1 MMDYKEYSRLRS
13 IARKRIER
21 ASAAGKAEYMFI
33 PTVAQVKK
41 SDNPDAYMKAVREYL
56 NLPSL
61 KDKPSGGVALPTI
74 DLPGQLPKI
83 RKPTTEEQKARRR
96 EQNRRS
102 KAKRAV
108 EQASKSEGEAK
119 KRVSY
124 LRALETLAEK
134 WRTAGVDIGNWL
146 GVLSPKKAKAFTNY
160 IEYRFS
166 QGNYKDTY
174 AIDVFIKDFGEL
186 VRKQYN
192 FNDIE
197 QDFGKFLDQQ
207 KKLAKN
213 RRKTNKYGIT
223 VDEIDA
229 AWKKFI
235 EGRV

>member
-1 MMDYKEYSRLRS
+1 MDYKEYSRLRS

-21 ASAAGKAEYMFI
+21 ASAAGKAEYTFI

-41 SDNPDAYMKAVREYL
+41 SANPDAYMKAVREYL

-61 KDKPSGGVALPTI
+61 KDKPSGGAALPTI

-108 EQASKSEGEAK
+108 EQVSKSEGEAK

-124 LRALETLAEK
+124 LRALETLAAK
-134 WRTAGVDIGNWL
+134 WREAGIDIGNWL
-146 GVLSPKKAKAFTNY
+146 GVLSPKKAKAFTDY
-160 IEYRFS
+160 VEYRFS
-166 QGNYKDTY
+166 QAKYNDKYV
-174 AIDVFIKDFGEL
+174 IDIFIKDFGEM
-186 VRKQYN
+186 VKRQYN

-197 QDFGKFLDQQ
+197 QDFGKFLEKQ
-207 KKLAKN
+207 KQLSKN
-213 RRKTNKYGIT
+213 KRKTNKYGIT
-223 VDEIDA
+223 EDEINA

-235 EGRV
+235 KGV